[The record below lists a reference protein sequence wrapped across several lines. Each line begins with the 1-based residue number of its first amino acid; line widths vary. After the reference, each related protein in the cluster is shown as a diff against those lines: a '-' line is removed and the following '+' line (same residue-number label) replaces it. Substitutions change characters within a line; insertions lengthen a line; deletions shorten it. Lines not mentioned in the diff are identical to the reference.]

1 MSECP
6 FRCGWVAAHARDDD
20 DTRVA
25 LCVHLEVEHGADPEP
40 DEEAWELLMARHP
53 DPPPPFRF
61 SSGDDDT

>member
-6 FRCGWVAAHARDDD
+6 FHCGWVAAHARDDD

-40 DEEAWELLMARHP
+40 DEEA
-53 DPPPPFRF
+53 
-61 SSGDDDT
+61 